1 MALVWYFVPVFVVLS
16 GLWVVVVKH
25 KHLLVVLLGLEQV
38 VVGGF
43 CLILFLLV
51 GFDSESYFSVMFLTF
66 AVCEG
71 SLGLALLV
79 SLSRSYGND
88 YFGSFSVLQC

>member
-1 MALVWYFVPVFVVLS
+1 MVMVFYVVPVFILLS
-16 GLWVVVVKH
+16 GVCVVIYNH
-25 KHLLVVLLGLEQV
+25 KHLLVVLLGIEHV

-43 CLILFLLV
+43 FLVLFLLV
-51 GFDSESYFSVMFLTF
+51 GFDIEIYFSVVFLTF

-71 SLGLALLV
+71 SLGLSVLV

-88 YFGSFSVLQC
+88 YFSSFSVLQC